1 METRRWVRESAR
13 GRVLDIGCA
22 DRWIRGALLPDCQYV
37 GLDYPTTGGGLY
49 GACPDVFGDAARL
62 PFPDACFDT
71 VIMLE
76 VLEHLREPHQALS
89 EIARVVRPKGQVLLS
104 MPFLYPIH
112 DAPHDYQRYTAHGL
126 QREIELSGLKLSKLE
141 PSLGSSETAGLIACL
156 ALGGMAVESLQ
167 RRHFS
172 VVFIP
177 LILIAIPLI
186 NLLAR
191 LGGLLMPS
199 WSALG
204 AGYRIGAL
212 RP

>member
-1 METRRWVRESAR
+1 M
-13 GRVLDIGCA
+13 GRVQNIGCA
-22 DRWIRGALLPDCQYV
+22 DRWIQGVLSPDRQYV

-76 VLEHLREPHQALS
+76 VLEHLREPHHALS
-89 EIARVVRPKGQVLLS
+89 EIARVVRSKGQVLLF

-126 QREIELSGLKLSKLE
+126 QREIELSGLKLNKLE
-141 PSLGSSETAGLIACL
+141 TSLGCSEIAGLVTCL
-156 ALGGMAVESLQ
+156 ALGDMAVESLQ

-172 VVFIP
+172 AVFIP
-177 LILIAIPLI
+177 LIVGAILLI
-186 NLLAR
+186 NLLAW
-191 LGGLLMPS
+191 LGGFLMHS

-212 RP
+212 QP